1 MAARLI
7 FRGSA
12 WILAGSFV
20 FAQPAP
26 PGPLSAVRTSNEQV
40 QARLAGHDRIDA
52 AAEAELFKIID
63 GVTDFA
69 AISARVTRPFC
80 PKLSDAECRE
90 LDLTFQRL
98 LRVSSIRKL
107 GRYRA
112 DRFEYLGEEV
122 KAGTALV
129 QTLAYYRDDRVRLDY
144 ELELG
149 AGRWRIVNYIVDDVD
164 TIRNY
169 KKQLTRL
176 FARNEARQV
185 IERLQKKIAEHERQ
199 D

>member
-7 FRGSA
+7 FRGST
-12 WILAGSFV
+12 WILAAGLVLS
-20 FAQPAP
+20 QPAP
-26 PGPLSAVRTSNEQV
+26 PGPLSTVRASNEQV
-40 QARLAGHDRIDA
+40 QSILAKHDRIEDGV
-52 AAEAELFKIID
+52 EAELFKIID

-129 QTLAYYRDDRVRLDY
+129 QTLAYYQDERVRLNY

-149 AGRWRIVNYIVDDVD
+149 AGRWRIVNYIVDDID

-169 KKQLTRL
+169 KKQLIRL